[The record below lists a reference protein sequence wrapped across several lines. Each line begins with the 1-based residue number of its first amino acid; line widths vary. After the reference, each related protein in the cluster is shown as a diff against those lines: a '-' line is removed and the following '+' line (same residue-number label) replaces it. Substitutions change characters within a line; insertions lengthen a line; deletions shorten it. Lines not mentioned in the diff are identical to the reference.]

1 MPLLISM
8 ADDNIFAGNK
18 VLYIIINPL
27 SLTPT
32 APGRGSADTLI
43 NKTACIKVTVIKEYP
58 LKSNPLYIQKGIL

>member
-32 APGRGSADTLI
+32 APGRGSADTPVSYTHLDVYQRQSLEI
-43 NKTACIKVTVIKEYP
+43 
-58 LKSNPLYIQKGIL
+58 S